1 MTAHMRGI
9 DRRQALA
16 LTISAAAFTAAPAAA
31 RVAARTPAT
40 RFAGLLA
47 QFSEELLKLS
57 PETATSLGLDT
68 GARAALRSQIAG
80 GSPADEAKFAGQVRS
95 MLSRL
100 GALNRGSLSPADQ
113 IRYDTVKYAA
123 ERGVEGTSF
132 FYGSAAGGFFG
143 GAAPYPVTQQDGAI
157 TSIPEFLNSQHPV
170 NNSADAEAYLARVA
184 RMATILDDENA
195 QISRDAAR
203 GVMPPNSGS
212 LRLVLPPGR

>member
-1 MTAHMRGI
+1 MTAQTRGI

-16 LTISAAAFTAAPAAA
+16 LTISAAAFTAAPAAG

-100 GALNRGSLSPADQ
+100 GALDRASLSPADR

-123 ERGVEGTSF
+123 GRGVEGTGF

-143 GAAPYPVTQQDGAI
+143 NQELAQCCHMGAGEFGKERGLPAFVKGNGVGHEPCLKLRRSHVNCLRRQRSFQDRQFR
-157 TSIPEFLNSQHPV
+157 PR
-170 NNSADAEAYLARVA
+170 LAWEEGELRWP
-184 RMATILDDENA
+184 IL
-195 QISRDAAR
+195 R
-203 GVMPPNSGS
+203 PF
-212 LRLVLPPGR
+212 